1 MIHTYSLIH
10 DDLPGMDNDDLRR
23 GKPTCH
29 KQFGEAT
36 AILAGDGLLNEAV
49 NIILQTNLDDSLK
62 LSLVSCLYTSSGI
75 NGMILGQEYDIENE
89 GKKLSKETFDQ
100 IVEGR
105 ETFHRAFMT
114 GAMTARGNLKTL
126 RMLDEIFNFQK

>member
-1 MIHTYSLIH
+1 MANGSHAVAILNCGDKDKLISIYV
-10 DDLPGMDNDDLRR
+10 DGRDIRV
-23 GKPTCH
+23 T
-29 KQFGEAT
+29 FGENKSADV
-36 AILAGDGLLNEAV
+36 IG
-49 NIILQTNLDDSLK
+49 
-62 LSLVSCLYTSSGI
+62 
-75 NGMILGQEYDIENE
+75 
-89 GKKLSKETFDQ
+89 KLSKETFDQ

>member
-1 MIHTYSLIH
+1 
-10 DDLPGMDNDDLRR
+10 
-23 GKPTCH
+23 
-29 KQFGEAT
+29 
-36 AILAGDGLLNEAV
+36 
-49 NIILQTNLDDSLK
+49 
-62 LSLVSCLYTSSGI
+62 
-75 NGMILGQEYDIENE
+75 MILGQEYDIENE

>member
-1 MIHTYSLIH
+1 
-10 DDLPGMDNDDLRR
+10 MD
-23 GKPTCH
+23 
-29 KQFGEAT
+29 
-36 AILAGDGLLNEAV
+36 ILYRC
-49 NIILQTNLDDSLK
+49 DSNK
-62 LSLVSCLYTSSGI
+62 WKMCIRDRNKSADVIG
-75 NGMILGQEYDIENE
+75 
-89 GKKLSKETFDQ
+89 KLSKETFDQ

>member
-1 MIHTYSLIH
+1 MNVEKTI
-10 DDLPGMDNDDLRR
+10 
-23 GKPTCH
+23 
-29 KQFGEAT
+29 E
-36 AILAGDGLLNEAV
+36 
-49 NIILQTNLDDSLK
+49 NIIAKCDNYIDPQLAVCIIRDNYTMGSNNIDELK
-62 LSLVSCLYTSSGI
+62 K
-75 NGMILGQEYDIENE
+75 YDIENE

>member
-1 MIHTYSLIH
+1 MILKERGILNDYYLNVFRDNFNPTTGYKSTYMISISDKDKLISIYV
-10 DDLPGMDNDDLRR
+10 DGRDI
-23 GKPTCH
+23 KVT
-29 KQFGEAT
+29 FGENKSADV
-36 AILAGDGLLNEAV
+36 IG
-49 NIILQTNLDDSLK
+49 
-62 LSLVSCLYTSSGI
+62 
-75 NGMILGQEYDIENE
+75 
-89 GKKLSKETFDQ
+89 KLSKETFDQ